1 MWKEFKAFAFK
12 SNVMDLAV
20 GVMIGAAFNNIV
32 NSIVND
38 IFMPFFGLILNTKGI
53 AELYFVLSGKDLVPE
68 GATLAQAKE
77 AGATVMSYGQFIS
90 AVLNFLII
98 AIIIFL
104 VVKAINKLRSIG
116 KHTEEEVVK
125 EPTLCPYCK
134 MEIADNATRCPHCT
148 SELELPEDASN
159 I

>member
-38 IFMPFFGLILNTKGI
+38 IFMPLFGLILNTKGLS
-53 AELYFVLSGKDLVPE
+53 ELYFVLSGSELVPE

-90 AVLNFLII
+90 AVLNFFII

-104 VVKAINKLRSIG
+104 VVKALNKLRSIG
-116 KHTEEEVVK
+116 RHPEAEVKK
-125 EPTLCPYCK
+125 EPRVCPYCK
-134 MEIADNATRCPHCT
+134 MEISDEATRCPHCT
-148 SELELPEDASN
+148 SELELPENTSN

>member
-38 IFMPFFGLILNTKGI
+38 IFMPLFGLILNTKGI
-53 AELYFVLSGKDLVPE
+53 AELYFVLRGKELVPQ

-90 AVLNFLII
+90 AILNFLII

-116 KHTEEEVVK
+116 RHTEEVK
-125 EPTLCPYCK
+125 KDPRLCPYCK
-134 MEIADNATRCPHCT
+134 MEISDEATRCPHCT

>member
-20 GVMIGAAFNNIV
+20 GVMVGAAFNNIV

-38 IFMPFFGLILNTKGI
+38 IFMPLFGLILNTKGI
-53 AELYFVLSGKDLVPE
+53 SELYLVLSGSELVAQ

-77 AGATVMSYGQFIS
+77 CGATVLSYGQFIS
-90 AVLNFLII
+90 AVLNFFII
-98 AIIIFL
+98 AIIIFF
-104 VVKAINKLRSIG
+104 VVKALNKLRSFAKIP
-116 KHTEEEVVK
+116 EK
-125 EPTLCPYCK
+125 EAKKKPRKCPYCK
-134 MEIADNATRCPHCT
+134 MDISDEATRCPHCT
-148 SELELPEDASN
+148 SMLELPQDDSA